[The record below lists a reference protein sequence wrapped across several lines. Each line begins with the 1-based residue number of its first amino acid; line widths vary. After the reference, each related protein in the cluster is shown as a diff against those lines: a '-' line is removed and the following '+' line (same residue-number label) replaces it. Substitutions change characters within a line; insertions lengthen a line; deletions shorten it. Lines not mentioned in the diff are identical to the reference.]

1 MLKCWKIGANL
12 IMLLS
17 IALLLVASFAIGALP
32 LTGWAVRVFA
42 GKDLRVLGTGNIG
55 VSAAFI
61 HGGKVAGIAAVLAEI
76 ARGMI
81 PVLAGRFW
89 FPDTPALALALL
101 IPLVAGRYAIARGG
115 GVTNAVWGIFA
126 FSPAVAIT
134 AGIFGLLVWR
144 LAEVVWGKGDRA
156 RLFASRCGCLCTP
169 IWFWL
174 WRQNTTEFLAA
185 AGLACLLFTISLRQG
200 DDMAL
205 SKSEK
210 LLSLDNSLDAKVCG
224 DKAAKLSLLKRAK
237 FNVPP
242 GWILLQ
248 GNPNLAPRGESQPP
262 PTPPK
267 GGSQPPLTALGGS
280 QPPLTLLGESQPPP
294 TPPKGGKKEGRK
306 REELSISDAV
316 IQHLTSQIPNQMIVR
331 SSAVGEDG
339 DISSAAGQYQT
350 IGPVSTAAQLREAIN
365 CCRQSY
371 WTSEAVAYRRQRQL
385 PDTQMAV
392 LIQPY
397 IDGQVAGVMFTR
409 NPLDGGSQVIIEALP
424 GGAESVVGGQ
434 ITPVHLEI
442 DFSTSES
449 LQASFIKLEN
459 NSFIAHSIVAE
470 LVKQAQAIEEF
481 FHGIPQDIEWSW
493 DGEQIWILQSRPIT
507 NLQPFW
513 TRTIAA
519 EVIPGAIRPLT
530 WSINRPLTC
539 GVWGEIFQ
547 VVLGDRAA
555 NLNFNETAT
564 LLGSHAYFNAT
575 LLGEIFRMMG
585 LPEQGLEFLLRGQ
598 KMGKPPLGKILPSL
612 PGLWRLV
619 QRERALNGKFK
630 SDRTG
635 IFLPAIQKLQ
645 KSEVNPPLPQVNP
658 GLFHS
663 QINHRFVGVVDGACL
678 PSSST
683 GEMGAG
689 TGAPPLQE
697 NETALPLP
705 PPRGERRG
713 DNTQDLMGLLER
725 TEQIQEWLKPIT
737 YYNIL
742 GPIGLAIRKA
752 IFRVPDEWLD
762 NDNAPEIASVRAL
775 QHLAQKL
782 RQAAISQSDE
792 TISTAKLAQIF
803 AESSALQAEF
813 VQWLDTYGYL
823 SEVGTDIAVATWRE
837 QPEAYQKLL
846 LTMAQKS
853 VVTNLDAKQK
863 LGLTFWQ
870 KWRLDKCQERARVK
884 NEISQVYARLLAHLR
899 WTFLAIEA
907 GGLAMGVFQEAGDIF
922 YLEFGEIQ
930 QWIRS
935 GDRVS
940 FQDTISQR
948 RAQLKVD
955 RLRPIPPV
963 VYGNL
968 LPNSQE
974 KTRTP
979 ATSTTKIIQ
988 GIPASIGRVEGLV
1001 KICRTVTTDLGENAI
1016 VVVPYTDA
1024 GWAPLLLG
1032 ATAII
1037 SEVGGQLS
1045 HGAIIAREYKIP
1057 AVMNIPEATTR
1068 FRDGQKVRV
1077 DGYLGTVELLE

>member
-1 MLKCWKIGANL
+1 MS
-12 IMLLS
+12 LS
-17 IALLLVASFAIGALP
+17 IALLLAGCFALGALP
-32 LTGWAVRVFA
+32 LTGWAVRVCA
-42 GKDLRVLGTGNIG
+42 GKDLKALGTGNVG

-61 HGGKVAGIAAVLAEI
+61 HGGKLAGIAAVLAEI
-76 ARGMI
+76 ARGII
-81 PVLAGRFW
+81 PVLAARFW
-89 FPDTPALALALL
+89 FPDVNAIALTVL
-101 IPLVAGRYAIARGG
+101 IPLVAGRSALARGG

-126 FSPAVAIT
+126 FSPPVAIT
-134 AGIFGLLVWR
+134 SGISGLLVWG
-144 LAEVVWGKGDRA
+144 LAEIVWTKGDRT
-156 RLFASRCGCLCTP
+156 RLFATRCGCLCTP
-169 IWFWL
+169 IWVWV
-174 WRQNTTEFLAA
+174 WRQNTAEFLAA
-185 AGLACLLFTISLRQG
+185 LGLALLLFTISLLQG

-205 SKSEK
+205 SKSQP
-210 LLSLDNSLDAKVCG
+210 LLSLDDSLDAKVCG
-224 DKAAKLSLLKRAK
+224 DKAARLSQLKRAN
-237 FNVPP
+237 FNVAS
-242 GWILLQ
+242 GWIVLKEE
-248 GNPNLAPRGESQPP
+248 GRR
-262 PTPPK
+262 
-267 GGSQPPLTALGGS
+267 
-280 QPPLTLLGESQPPP
+280 
-294 TPPKGGKKEGRK
+294 KKEEGRRK
-306 REELSISDAV
+306 KEEGNSATNFITNLTDLGELSISDAV
-316 IQHLTSQIPNQMIVR
+316 IENLKSKIQNRMIVR

-339 DISSAAGQYQT
+339 DFSSAAGQYET
-350 IGPVSTAAQLREAIN
+350 IGPVFTETELVDAIHR
-365 CCRQSY
+365 CRQSY
-371 WTSEAVAYRRQRQL
+371 WTSEAIAYRRQRQL

-397 IDGQVAGVMFTR
+397 IDSKFAGVMFTR

-434 ITPVHLEI
+434 FTPVHLEI
-442 DFSTSES
+442 DFSTNQEVERSRNRN
-449 LQASFIKLEN
+449 IEN
-459 NSFIAHSIVAE
+459 NSIINKSIVAE
-470 LVKQAQAIEEF
+470 LVKLAQAIEAF

-493 DGEQIWILQSRPIT
+493 DGDQLWILQSRPIT

-555 NLNFNETAT
+555 NLNFTETAT

-619 QRERALNGKFK
+619 QRERALNGEFK
-630 SDRTG
+630 GDRTS
-635 IFLPAIQKLQ
+635 IFIPALQ
-645 KSEVNPPLPQVNP
+645 SLEKSEKEE
-658 GLFHS
+658 G
-663 QINHRFVGVVDGACL
+663 RRKKEEGRGK
-678 PSSST
+678 
-683 GEMGAG
+683 
-689 TGAPPLQE
+689 
-697 NETALPLP
+697 NEEGILMP
-705 PPRGERRG
+705 
-713 DNTQDLMGLLER
+713 NTQLPITNSQFPIPNSQFPIPNYQYLIELLER
-725 TEQIQEWLKPIT
+725 AEQIQEWLKPIT

-742 GPIGLAIRKA
+742 GPIGLAIRKS

-762 NDNAPEIASVRAL
+762 NDSAPEISSVRVL
-775 QHLAQKL
+775 QQLAQKL
-782 RQAAISQSDE
+782 RQAAISQSGE
-792 TISTAKLAQIF
+792 NISKAQLTQVF

-813 VQWLDTYGYL
+813 SQWLDRYGYL

-837 QPEAYQKLL
+837 QPEFYQKLL
-846 LTMAQKS
+846 ITMAAKS
-853 VVTNLDAKQK
+853 AVTNLDAKRE

-870 KWRLDKCQERARVK
+870 KWRLDKCQERATVK
-884 NEISQVYARLLAHLR
+884 NEISEIYARLLAHLR
-899 WTFLAIEA
+899 WTFLEIEA
-907 GGLAMGVFQEAGDIF
+907 AGLAMEIFHETGDIF

-935 GDRVS
+935 GVSVS
-940 FQDTISQR
+940 FQDIIRER
-948 RAQLKVD
+948 REQLKAD
-955 RLRPIPPV
+955 RTRSIPPV

-968 LPNSQE
+968 LPNSQ
-974 KTRTP
+974 KSSIAPTTS
-979 ATSTTKIIQ
+979 ATNIIQ
-988 GIPASIGRVEGLV
+988 GIPASIGRVEGFV

-1045 HGAIIAREYKIP
+1045 HGAIVAREYKIP
-1057 AVMNIPEATTR
+1057 AVMNIAEATTR
-1068 FRDGQKVRV
+1068 LRDGQKVRV

>member
-1 MLKCWKIGANL
+1 
-12 IMLLS
+12 MLLS

-42 GKDLRVLGTGNIG
+42 GKDLRVLGTGNMG

-89 FPDTPALALALL
+89 FPDTPAIALALL

-210 LLSLDNSLDAKVCG
+210 LLSLDDSLDAKVCG

-237 FNVPP
+237 FNVPS

-248 GNPNLAPRGESQPP
+248 GNPNLAPRGESQPPLTALGESQPP

-267 GGSQPPLTALGGS
+267 GGSQPPLTALG
-280 QPPLTLLGESQPPP
+280 ESQPPP

-306 REELSISDAV
+306 HEELSISDAV

-339 DISSAAGQYQT
+339 DISSAAGQYET

-371 WTSEAVAYRRQRQL
+371 WTSEAVAYRHQRLL

-397 IDGQVAGVMFTR
+397 IDGKVAGVMFTR

-434 ITPVHLEI
+434 ITPVHLEN
-442 DFSTSES
+442 DFSTPES
-449 LQASFIKLEN
+449 LQASLIKFEN
-459 NSFIAHSIVAE
+459 NSVIAKSMVAE
-470 LVKQAQAIEEF
+470 LVKQAQAIEAF

-619 QRERALNGKFK
+619 QRERALNGEFK
-630 SDRTG
+630 GDRTA
-635 IFLPAIQKLQ
+635 IFLPAIQKLE

-658 GLFHS
+658 P
-663 QINHRFVGVVDGACL
+663 L
-678 PSSST
+678 PQVN
-683 GEMGAG
+683 
-689 TGAPPLQE
+689 PPQ
-697 NETALPLP
+697 P

-713 DNTQDLMGLLER
+713 ENAQDLMGLLER
-725 TEQIQEWLKPIT
+725 TEQIQELLKPIT

-775 QHLAQKL
+775 QQLAQKL

-803 AESSALQAEF
+803 AESSALQGEF
-813 VQWLDTYGYL
+813 AQWLDTYGYL

-853 VVTNLDAKQK
+853 VVTNLDATRK

-899 WTFLAIEA
+899 WTFLTIEA
-907 GGLAMGVFQEAGDIF
+907 GGLAMGVFQETGDIF

-940 FQDTISQR
+940 FQDTIRAR

-988 GIPASIGRVEGLV
+988 GIPASIGRVEGFV

-1057 AVMNIPEATTR
+1057 AVMNIAEATTR